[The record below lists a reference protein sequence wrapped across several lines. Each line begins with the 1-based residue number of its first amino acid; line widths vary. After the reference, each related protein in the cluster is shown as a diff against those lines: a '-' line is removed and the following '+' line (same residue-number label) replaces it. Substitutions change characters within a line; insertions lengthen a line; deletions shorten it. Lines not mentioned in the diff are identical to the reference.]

1 MDSNKLSDLKAHN
14 QFLIGRIDACN
25 YFLNNAAIMGLTDVQ
40 RGEITQYRK
49 RNQDSSNEQERLIAE
64 KNKEA
69 EEKRE
74 ATKAAKRGSGKPNE
88 QYA

>member
-14 QFLIGRIDACN
+14 QFLLGRIDAGN
-25 YFLNNAAIMGLTDVQ
+25 WVEATLELTDEQ
-40 RGEITQYRK
+40 KAKLRDYQK
-49 RNQDSSNEQERLIAE
+49 RNRDSSAEQQRLINK
-64 KNKEA
+64 KNAEA

-74 ATKAAKRGSGKPNE
+74 ATKAAKQGRKPSE